1 MPEIAE
7 LPAVARAVMP
17 EVVTWF
23 RVSHSHR
30 QVGYPGPSTPHL
42 AGAPCR
48 SDGNP
53 LPPTRLAP
61 KYQVLAAHQHRKRRR
76 LG

>member
-30 QVGYPGPSTPHL
+30 QVGYPRPSTPRL
-42 AGAPCR
+42 AGNHAA
-48 SDGNP
+48 DGNP

-61 KYQVLAAHQHRKRRR
+61 KYQVLAAHQHR
-76 LG
+76 

>member
-17 EVVTWF
+17 EVETFF

-30 QVGYPGPSTPHL
+30 QARYPRPSRPRL
-42 AGAPCR
+42 AGNHVA
-48 SDGNP
+48 DGNP

-61 KYQVLAAHQHRKRRR
+61 KYQVLAAHQHR
-76 LG
+76 